1 MKRVNFSYQKICE
14 NLLKNLPQRTKD
26 VIKRRFGLV
35 GGTPET
41 LESIGKDYGITRERV
56 RQIEKDGFLKI
67 RTSLKKYQKV
77 FQYFNDI
84 LKEHGGLK
92 KEATLL
98 AIAGGE
104 RYQREVFFLL
114 SLHQDLKRI
123 SEDENFYT
131 FWAKDLKAPE
141 LAKKVISLV
150 VKRLQSERRPLLL
163 EELLKAQ
170 RAEVEKVLGRK
181 INKKI
186 FHSFVEISKKIQK
199 NPEDKWG
206 LKEWVEINPRGIKD
220 KAYLV
225 FKREGRP
232 LHFTEVAKKIA
243 ELPFSPQKAHVATVH
258 NELIKDPRF
267 VLVGRGLYALR
278 EWGYEPGLVKDII
291 LKILKRVKKPLS
303 KEEILKEVLKQRLVK
318 ENTVLLNLQDRNIFL
333 KDEKGRYKIR
343 EA

>member
-26 VIKRRFGLV
+26 VIKRRFGL
-35 GGTPET
+35 GRGTPET

-84 LKEHGGLK
+84 LKEHGDLK

-98 AIAGGE
+98 TIAGGE

-114 SLHQDLKRI
+114 SLYQDLKRI

-131 FWAKDLKAPE
+131 FWTKNLKAPE

-150 VKRLQSERRPLLL
+150 IKRLQAERRPLLL

-170 RAEVEKVLGRK
+170 RTEVEKVLGRK

-186 FHSFVEISKKIQK
+186 FYSFVEISRKIQK

-225 FKREGRP
+225 FKREGKP
-232 LHFTEVAKKIA
+232 LHFTEVAKKIG
-243 ELPFSPQKAHVATVH
+243 ELPFSSQKAHVATVH
-258 NELIKDPRF
+258 NELIKDQRF

-291 LKILKRVKKPLS
+291 LKILKKVKKPLS